1 MSGARAG
8 LRVRPLGNALLVHRK
23 GEPDPV
29 VVAFTQA
36 LAPDPQH
43 QLVVVDLPPGAD
55 RREWE
60 AVPKALPGAAA
71 GVRIVFSRAVP
82 PQVRAFGQA
91 AADRLGSTVL
101 VPDGAVRTVPDG
113 GLFVPHDAG
122 AGWLRHRPKRAA
134 AYDSRRFPKPAWEYA
149 VADRPWSTAPHAV
162 VEPTASGIWLRGHAP
177 GSAGGRHWLVDRIA
191 GSVEVLTAVLGSPG
205 GPPVEL
211 PDAVR
216 VWHSVLP
223 SARPWVRFLQLGPV
237 TLPEG
242 VESLGQGL
250 ADSTGEQVVFY
261 TGLPALPLVAEQ
273 ARYVEVPN
281 RDGTAAWRPFAGE
294 VVYYPSA
301 GAVPPAPTLLG
312 VRSPVTG
319 AAEETGRVFA
329 YGHGTVLEVVQS
341 GLWLRPPA
349 EPVGGDAVRRV
360 TAAPG
365 RAVILYDRSTPE
377 TGELLRGL
385 AEDMLRQLDPTL
397 RDAFRVAPADAPGAA
412 LGWSV
417 QEWWSATPAME
428 PPAAHGHLR
437 EERAAAHHSAAGR
450 QDPGPAAA
458 HHPAA
463 APTHTG
469 PHASR
474 LPQQQAPST
483 ETQGPPAER
492 SPYARPIEAPPLT
505 ANGTEYAPAAP
516 QQATSAGPAGTA
528 PQPPAGPASPQ
539 PPHPGAQGQPHGHVP
554 PPGHPE
560 GPPPAYPP
568 AHLPAQPQDHPG
580 GGDPRP
586 GPPEGQP
593 PQAGG
598 GGPSSP
604 PPPTPPDT
612 PPHPEGPPP
621 PQGPATAPDSA
632 PPPAPPQAA
641 ESGMS
646 GPSPAR
652 LPRLTETAAPFDPVT
667 PNTPVQAPPSPP
679 GPPPAT
685 PPRPAPANPV
695 SPAGPTSP
703 ATPPSPATPD
713 ARVTPAA
720 PGTPASPA
728 NPITPAGPDAR
739 QAPPSPVD
747 PPIPGARVT
756 PQTPAS
762 PAAPDASG
770 TPRNPIAP
778 QIPGTRQN
786 AGTLQAE
793 GAGHGT
799 PVPNAPGPAPTSPAP
814 ATPAAVPPPP
824 TGQPTPSTPPTPV
837 PRTGDAPPPRPPAP
851 ALPIGIRLE
860 SSGTPAPT
868 APAAPAGGAPQ
879 AGGGPG
885 DATPARS
892 QGAPAAQGTP
902 GTGRVPTVPGTP
914 QVQGTAPQAAPGTPQ
929 DPANRPS
936 EAAGQGVRVQPVPPG
951 GATAV
956 PPERGLEKER
966 AWLRKTFSSQF
977 GALAGSV
984 SRVMSESPGL
994 RSGSREEGADTL
1006 TDLVAVRLYLG
1017 GDHDQ
1022 VDAAVRRAN
1031 PGPHVPL
1038 ARCVT
1043 AGLRRL
1049 PSYRGAALLHAPVTA
1064 QELGWYREG
1073 RVATE
1078 WAFCR
1083 AWSAP
1088 YRVPGDDVLFL
1099 VWSMTARRTRLL
1111 DPAQPDRVL
1120 FEPGTRF
1127 RVLRTDP
1134 GTPAAVLLRE
1144 LSPSEPDEPAPAAA
1158 GDEDRAASR
1167 SAALDALALVGL
1179 EKTLTALRGA
1189 KPEGEPP
1196 PPGTP
1201 PGLLPPYAAAPT
1213 RPPKGR
1219 PGAGTAKGPQARR
1232 PGAPGAPGAPATTSS
1247 TSNSTSSSKG
1257 ARR

>member
-1 MSGARAG
+1 MKMRLDSSVVSGARAG

-23 GEPDPV
+23 GEPDK
-29 VVAFTQA
+29 VVAAFAQA

-43 QLVVVDLPPGAD
+43 QLVVVDLPLGAD

-60 AVPKALPGAAA
+60 AVPKALPGAPG
-71 GVRIVFSRAVP
+71 GVRIVFSRALP

-91 AADRLGSTVL
+91 TADRLGSTVL
-101 VPDGAVRTVPDG
+101 VPDGAVRTAPDG

-122 AGWLRHRPKRAA
+122 AGWLQHRAKRAA

-149 VADRPWSTAPHAV
+149 VADQPWSTAPHAV
-162 VEPTASGIWLRGHAP
+162 VEPTASGIWLRGHPP

-216 VWHSVLP
+216 VWNSVLP

-294 VVYYPSA
+294 VVYYPSV
-301 GAVPPAPTLLG
+301 GAVPPPPTLLG

-319 AAEETGRVFA
+319 AAEETSRVFA

-377 TGELLRGL
+377 TGELLRGV

-417 QEWWSATPAME
+417 QGWWSATPAME
-428 PPAAHGHLR
+428 PRAAHGHLR
-437 EERAAAHHSAAGR
+437 EERAVGHHATQEA
-450 QDPGPAAA
+450 GPAHAA
-458 HHPAA
+458 PAATRHPAA
-463 APTHTG
+463 AQAQTG
-469 PHASR
+469 PYAPR
-474 LPQQQAPST
+474 LPQQQPPST

-492 SPYARPIEAPPLT
+492 SPYTRPIETPPAT
-505 ANGTEYAPAAP
+505 ANGNAYAEAAPQKATSARPAGAAPPPPAAP
-516 QQATSAGPAGTA
+516 
-528 PQPPAGPASPQ
+528 ASQQ
-539 PPHPGAQGQPHGHVP
+539 PPHPGVQGQPHGSVP
-554 PPGHPE
+554 PPGAD
-560 GPPPAYPP
+560 GPPPAHPPTYPP
-568 AHLPAQPQDHPG
+568 AHPGARPPARPPGPG
-580 GGDPRP
+580 GGDALP
-586 GPPEGQP
+586 GPP

-598 GGPSSP
+598 GDPSSP
-604 PPPTPPDT
+604 APPAPPDT
-612 PPHPEGPPP
+612 APGPQEPSP
-621 PQGPATAPDSA
+621 PQDPIPAPHSA
-632 PPPAPPQAA
+632 PPPAPRQAA
-641 ESGMS
+641 ESSMS

-652 LPRLTETAAPFDPVT
+652 LPRFTETAAPFDPVT
-667 PNTPVQAPPSPP
+667 PD
-679 GPPPAT
+679 
-685 PPRPAPANPV
+685 
-695 SPAGPTSP
+695 
-703 ATPPSPATPD
+703 TPPS
-713 ARVTPAA
+713 
-720 PGTPASPA
+720 
-728 NPITPAGPDAR
+728 
-739 QAPPSPVD
+739 
-747 PPIPGARVT
+747 
-756 PQTPAS
+756 
-762 PAAPDASG
+762 
-770 TPRNPIAP
+770 
-778 QIPGTRQN
+778 
-786 AGTLQAE
+786 
-793 GAGHGT
+793 
-799 PVPNAPGPAPTSPAP
+799 
-814 ATPAAVPPPP
+814 
-824 TGQPTPSTPPTPV
+824 TGQPAPSAPAPPAPRPGNAPPTPS
-837 PRTGDAPPPRPPAP
+837 APQRAPAP

-860 SSGTPAPT
+860 SSGTSAPT
-868 APAAPAGGAPQ
+868 APGTPGGGIPQ

-885 DATPARS
+885 TPAPAQP
-892 QGAPAAQGTP
+892 QGAPGAPPQGTP
-902 GTGRVPTVPGTP
+902 APGAHGTGQTPVAVPSA
-914 QVQGTAPQAAPGTPQ
+914 QGTAPQAAPGAWA
-929 DPANRPS
+929 DRPS
-936 EAAGQGVRVQPVPPG
+936 EAAGQGVRVQSAPPG

-966 AWLRKTFSSQF
+966 AWLCKTFSNQF

-1022 VDAAVRRAN
+1022 VDAAVRQAN

-1049 PSYRGAALLHAPVTA
+1049 PSYRGAALLHASLTP

-1083 AWSAP
+1083 ASTAP
-1088 YRVPGDDVLFL
+1088 YRVPEHDVLFL

-1127 RVLRTDP
+1127 RVLRTNP
-1134 GTPAAVLLRE
+1134 GAPAAVLLRE
-1144 LSPSEPDEPAPAAA
+1144 LSAAEPDEPAPRPAVGRDGA
-1158 GDEDRAASR
+1158 GGR
-1167 SAALDALALVGL
+1167 SAALDAQALVGL

-1189 KPEGEPP
+1189 AKAEGEPP

-1213 RPPKGR
+1213 QPSPGR
-1219 PGAGTAKGPQARR
+1219 PGGGTARGPQAGPQAKR
-1232 PGAPGAPGAPATTSS
+1232 PGPPSS
-1247 TSNSTSSSKG
+1247 TSSMSNNKG